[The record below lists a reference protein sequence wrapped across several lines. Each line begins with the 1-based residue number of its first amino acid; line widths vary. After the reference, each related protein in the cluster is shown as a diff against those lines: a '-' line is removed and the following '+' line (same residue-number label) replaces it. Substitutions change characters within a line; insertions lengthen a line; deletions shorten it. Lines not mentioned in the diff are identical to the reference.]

1 MGIHE
6 VSSWPK
12 YTAAA
17 MMMAPPAMVEMAP
30 AICAPP
36 RVSSLMASPR
46 LTAPQTTT
54 KPPRKVMHPETRL
67 MMFDSRWIPFCRV
80 PPASGSC
87 LRCARF

>member
-36 RVSSLMASPR
+36 RV
-46 LTAPQTTT
+46 
-54 KPPRKVMHPETRL
+54 
-67 MMFDSRWIPFCRV
+67 
-80 PPASGSC
+80 
-87 LRCARF
+87 